1 MYMNVKITGK
11 NTKSYSI
18 FINSISRST
27 SMYILNNKLLKMT
40 YILYHAIFI
49 SRQNLSVKKKNPR
62 FNLKYNLIDYTKV
75 RIIIDK

>member
-27 SMYILNNKLLKMT
+27 SMYILNNKFVENDIYIITCYFYLKAEL
-40 YILYHAIFI
+40 IC
-49 SRQNLSVKKKNPR
+49 KKKNPR